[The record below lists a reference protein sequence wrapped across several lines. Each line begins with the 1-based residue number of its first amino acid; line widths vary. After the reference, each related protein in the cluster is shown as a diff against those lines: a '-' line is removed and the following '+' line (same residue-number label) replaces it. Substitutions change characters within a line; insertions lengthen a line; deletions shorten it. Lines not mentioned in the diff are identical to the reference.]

1 MYICSFLLFISAST
15 ILCIGFKN
23 CRNSVYNRKKYEDVR
38 SVLRKNDNYDFYE
51 HHCLLQDVNM
61 EIKQL

>member
-38 SVLRKNDNYDFYE
+38 SVLRKNDFHE

>member
-38 SVLRKNDNYDFYE
+38 YVLRKNDFHE
-51 HHCLLQDVNM
+51 HHCLLQYVNM